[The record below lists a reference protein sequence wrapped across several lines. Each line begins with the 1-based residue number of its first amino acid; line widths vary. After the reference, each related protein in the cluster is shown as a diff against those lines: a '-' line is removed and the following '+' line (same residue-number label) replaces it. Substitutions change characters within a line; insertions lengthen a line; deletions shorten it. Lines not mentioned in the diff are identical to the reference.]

1 MQKTAAFTLHS
12 LFAVV
17 ACDLLAS
24 LARRCCNSISFVHL
38 KEKKN
43 QKDRNNNNKR
53 PVAGMIDIRSGKLLE
68 ISFRWLVE
76 GEKVI
81 DNM

>member
-1 MQKTAAFTLHS
+1 MRKNSFSFIQLS
-12 LFAVV
+12 YLGLFIYFV
-17 ACDLLAS
+17 CLIFHDFLFLA
-24 LARRCCNSISFVHL
+24 

-76 GEKVI
+76 DEKII